1 MAAAAEPQTQVRFT
15 TRLEA
20 HLRVS
25 ETPIQLP
32 TRLTRYGLSEVVNH
46 LLGAEEQRP
55 FDFVVDGELLR
66 GSLAKY
72 LKKAGLT
79 GEDVL
84 TLEYIELLL
93 PPEPKGG
100 AAHDDWVAALASRT
114 DEAGAEEGGA
124 QQATMLSG
132 CYNGCAYVRNAAG
145 EALAELRG
153 HAAAVKGVAWLP
165 ALLDADE
172 AAGAP
177 LRAVSASKDQTLR
190 VWSVQRAG
198 GSAASEAGWTATCDA
213 ICVGHDDSVEAVAAS
228 PAGNGAFCSAGW
240 DGCLRLWD
248 ATQISAATATGASAA
263 SAKPKRAKR
272 SASAATADAD
282 GGAPPPELSAQMEL
296 RGHSDCVSG
305 VAWPTA
311 AVVYSCSWDGTLKEW
326 DVPTAAAAT
335 SISSAK
341 AATWCAASLPHA
353 TSLPHGINGI

>member
-1 MAAAAEPQTQVRFT
+1 MAAPSEPQTQVRFT

-46 LLGAEEQRP
+46 LLGADEARP

-79 GEDVL
+79 GEDIL
-84 TLEYIELLL
+84 TLEYIELLV
-93 PPEPKGG
+93 PPEPQGG

-114 DEAGAEEGGA
+114 DEAGAEEGQGA
-124 QQATMLSG
+124 QQALMLSG

-153 HAAAVKGVAWLP
+153 HTAAVKGVAWLP

-172 AAGAP
+172 AGGAP
-177 LRAVSASKDQTLR
+177 LRAVSASKDHTLR
-190 VWSVQRAG
+190 VWSMQRSGKG
-198 GSAASEAGWTATCDA
+198 GEAGWTATCEA
-213 ICVGHDDSVEAVAAS
+213 ICTGHDDSVEAVAAS
-228 PAGNGAFCSAGW
+228 PAGDGTFCSAGW
-240 DGCLRLWD
+240 DGTLRLWD
-248 ATQISAATATGASAA
+248 ATQISAATATGAA
-263 SAKPKRAKR
+263 SARPKRAKR
-272 SASAATADAD
+272 SSAAASDAD
-282 GGAPPPELSAQMEL
+282 GGAPPPELSSQLEL
-296 RGHSDCVSG
+296 RGHADCVSG

-311 AVVYSCSWDGTLKEW
+311 AVVYSCSWDGTIKEW
-326 DVPTAAAAT
+326 DVPTAAAST
-335 SISSAK
+335 SISSGK
-341 AATWCAASLPHA
+341 AATW
-353 TSLPHGINGI
+353 